1 MKRWALF
8 GWDRYYP
15 SGGVNDLIGVFA
27 TREEAE
33 AHATHNI
40 DIENYEIVD
49 LQQLMEGEE

>member
-8 GWDRYYP
+8 GWDTYYP

-33 AHATHNI
+33 AHAAYNI
-40 DIENYEIVD
+40 DIENYDVVD
-49 LQQLMEGEE
+49 LQKLMEES